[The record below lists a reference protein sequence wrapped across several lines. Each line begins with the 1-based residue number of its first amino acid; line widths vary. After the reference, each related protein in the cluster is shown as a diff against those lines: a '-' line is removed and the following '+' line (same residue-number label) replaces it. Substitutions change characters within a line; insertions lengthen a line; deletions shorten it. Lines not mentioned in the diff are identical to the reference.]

1 MTCTSSDDV
10 IRFNAIAMTKL
21 PSVLSMS
28 DGADR
33 ALAQARTP
41 SRLFTLNYWHCRRCA
56 RPACG
61 FIFELRFTDQRLF
74 FRPIAFFSR
83 TTTFLMLRSAT
94 SSFLR
99 IASRPSASLLPLRN
113 KSTGQFGVLSGA
125 PKDELERKVFIYR
138 PAKSAGQHASAA
150 VPSYPWKLSFEK
162 KDRWVN
168 PLMGWTSSSDSLAG
182 QTPGNMNF
190 ESKDAAIAFAEKNGE
205 MSIFHCTGNHCGRIL
220 LISQNFRVENNF
232 GGA

>member
-1 MTCTSSDDV
+1 
-10 IRFNAIAMTKL
+10 
-21 PSVLSMS
+21 
-28 DGADR
+28 
-33 ALAQARTP
+33 
-41 SRLFTLNYWHCRRCA
+41 
-56 RPACG
+56 
-61 FIFELRFTDQRLF
+61 
-74 FRPIAFFSR
+74 
-83 TTTFLMLRSAT
+83 MLRSAT

-99 IASRPSASLLPLRN
+99 IASRPSASMPFHRS

-205 MSIFHCTGNHCGRIL
+205 FNSFNYTARLFGRIFF
-220 LISQNFRVENNF
+220 SYQFCRVENNF
-232 GGA
+232 GGAKRQQSMFPLFLLLLLIPQCPAFLHMFMFATSRYTKSASRVMARTTSGRVIRTWRVLSS